1 MTLGDVSERN
11 RLAMLQGREYLLYEP
26 HFRIPAQFAFN
37 RRAIGTL
44 ADVATGLAPGINFV
58 EVASPC
64 ARTFLGR
71 DAESVEQ
78 AL

>member
-11 RLAMLQGREYLLYEP
+11 RLVMLQDREYLLYEP
-26 HFRIPAQFAFN
+26 QFRIPAQFAFN

-58 EVASPC
+58 EVASPF